1 MFQSRGICALS
12 CCSISF
18 PRSREAALSWDLF
31 QTKINLFLSNKAMW
45 VCFPTTVGRVWA
57 SFPSGLGG
65 FRLLGVPQVSRAACV
80 SLQYEDRHA
89 KWDTNQAGFS
99 HSHQHGFG
107 LLNAWRLV
115 NAAKV
120 IPCPPTPALWAG
132 RAAQGHVL
140 SW

>member
-1 MFQSRGICALS
+1 MFLGL
-12 CCSISF
+12 F
-18 PRSREAALSWDLF
+18 PFS
-31 QTKINLFLSNKAMW
+31 
-45 VCFPTTVGRVWA
+45 P
-57 SFPSGLGG
+57 GG
-65 FRLLGVPQVSRAACV
+65 ARLLGSPQVPRDARV

-120 IPCPPTPALWAG
+120 IPALPPLPRVGTRPVLVTPWGDTAAVQGQCFGHHPAG
-132 RAAQGHVL
+132 PGSGAAFAVR
-140 SW
+140 S

>member
-1 MFQSRGICALS
+1 M
-12 CCSISF
+12 
-18 PRSREAALSWDLF
+18 P
-31 QTKINLFLSNKAMW
+31 
-45 VCFPTTVGRVWA
+45 
-57 SFPSGLGG
+57 
-65 FRLLGVPQVSRAACV
+65 CV

-120 IPCPPTPALWAG
+120 TPLSRGHAERPSRMAG
-132 RAAQGHVL
+132 TGLSPWGDTIAAQGQRFGCRPA
-140 SW
+140 SPPYEAAFGMKS